1 MKELSYLE
9 CCFRIF
15 GQNNDMKLLVLVNFF
30 WISIH
35 LMAQNPFQGNVLTNK
50 PPQRSIVKSDNEIT
64 EVRYTFKGFNERT
77 VTTKYGDMT
86 LLNIADFT
94 HTKSAGKP
102 LLPMHTDL
110 IAIKQDKNFT
120 LEVIKKDSIIFENVD
135 VVPARKPARDTEG
148 APEPEFEMDTLF
160 YKKDIQYPEKPIKV
174 SDIQTYRKL
183 PMAIIDIVPFR
194 YNPAK
199 KQLTY
204 YPEITYK
211 IKHNSRSNFI
221 TGKYLIGKDA
231 KLAKNAVLNGDALSG
246 LNPQKDSVGAP
257 GYIIIADNMFSEAAG
272 RMATWKRQMGFNVT
286 FLENAGWSYEGIRD
300 TLSGFYESDNPP
312 SYFLIIGD
320 HDQVPG
326 RIRTAPT
333 GEAFATDLYYACFD
347 GPADYFPDM
356 AHGRLS
362 VSTPSEASLVVD
374 KIINYEASPP
384 TESHFY
390 NQGTNCAQ
398 FQDDELNGYAT
409 RRFTHTSEDI
419 RDYMMLEQG
428 YDVERIYYT
437 DQNVNPT
444 NYNNGWYSNGEP
456 IKEELLKSNG
466 FDWNGNQ
473 WDIINSI
480 NDGRFYLF
488 HRDHGYAGGSGWA
501 HPYFVQ
507 SSISYL
513 ENEHLL
519 PVVFSINCH
528 TGEFRLPESFAETLQ
543 RYPEGGAVGVF
554 AASYYSYSGYND
566 GLSTGFIDAMF
577 PEPGLVPEFGEGG
590 IPNPNVTP
598 HHQML
603 EMGHVLNQGLLRMGE
618 TWGISRYTNELFH
631 YFGDPAM
638 RIHIQQPELITAT
651 HADTLFYETDSTL
664 NITDISAQGVTATI
678 VTSQKTLAVER
689 TEDNEVSLG
698 FENIEDDYVIL
709 TLSKVHHQPYTDT
722 IFVAGKPKAVAEAE
736 ELYTCNG
743 EIAFSSNSYYN
754 PESLTWHF
762 GDGVTNQET
771 NPVHEYTQ
779 NGSYQVQLVA
789 VNEFGADT
797 ISIQDSVSVNR
808 PLVPEITSETICESG
823 TVLFETDDD
832 ARISWY
838 SAEGEYL
845 HTGNDFNTDTISENR
860 NYMVRKSSLSESFTG
875 KPDLSG
881 DTARY
886 HMFCGLIFDAY
897 QNFTLQSVKTYAKD
911 ERARV
916 IQLRDSLYNVL
927 ITDTIV
933 IPQGE
938 NRIVLGWE
946 IPAGEKY
953 KLVADD
959 NHQLAYNITGAEYPY
974 EVPEVL
980 SIHGS
985 TFVPDPQKYY
995 YAFYDWK
1002 ITSYTC
1008 HSPMKPVTAKI
1019 EQPAEV
1025 SFETELEDPHIEL
1038 INNTEYA
1045 DAFLWDF
1052 GDGSTSTESAPSHT
1066 YEENGDYT
1074 ITLTAENACGPVS
1087 AQQNIQI
1094 NTVGFSEAQIDDF
1107 KIFPNPVREKL
1118 TVSWDSRSHMVKS
1131 IDISTISGKIVK
1143 AIVPEDK
1150 QQINLHIGNLNSGIY
1165 FLRIKTVNQT
1175 FSKKIVLVE

>member
-1 MKELSYLE
+1 
-9 CCFRIF
+9 
-15 GQNNDMKLLVLVNFF
+15 MKLLVLFNFL

-35 LMAQNPFQGNVLTNK
+35 LTAQNPFPADVLTDT
-50 PPQRSIVKSDNEIT
+50 PPLRNIVRSDKEIT
-64 EVRYTFKGFNERT
+64 EVNYTFKGFNAKA
-77 VTTKYGDMT
+77 VDTKYGEMT
-86 LLNIADFT
+86 LIRISDFT

-102 LLPMHTDL
+102 ALPMHTDL
-110 IAIKQDKNFT
+110 VALKQDKNYE
-120 LEVIKKDSIIFENVD
+120 LEVIIKDSIVFENVMLA
-135 VVPARKPARDTEG
+135 PAKKPARDTEG

-160 YKKDIQYPEKPIKV
+160 YNQDTQYPDKPINI

-194 YNPAK
+194 YNPAEK
-199 KQLTY
+199 ILVY

-221 TGKYLIGKDA
+221 SGNYLSGKDA
-231 KLAKNAVLNGDALSG
+231 KLAQNIVLNNTAFSDEKPR
-246 LNPQKDSVGAP
+246 NDSIDAP
-257 GYIIIADNMFSEAAG
+257 GYIIIADNMFSEAAQ
-272 RMATWKRQMGFNVT
+272 RMATWKRQMGLNVT
-286 FLENAGWSYEGIRD
+286 LLESAGWSYESIRD
-300 TLSGFYESDNPP
+300 TLSGFYESENPP

-326 RIRTAPT
+326 RIRTAPS

-362 VSTPSEASLVVD
+362 VSTAAEALLVVD

-419 RDYMMLEQG
+419 RDYMMTEQG

-437 DQNVNPT
+437 DQNINPT

-466 FDWNGNQ
+466 FDWNGGQ
-473 WDIINSI
+473 WDIVNAI

-507 SSISYL
+507 SSIGYL
-513 ENEHLL
+513 ENGHLL

-528 TGEFRLPESFAETLQ
+528 TGEFKLPESFAETLQ
-543 RYPEGGAVGVF
+543 RHPDGGAVGVF

-566 GLSTGFIDAMF
+566 GLSAGFIDAMF

-590 IPNPNVTP
+590 IPNPNIAP
-598 HHQML
+598 HDQML

-638 RIHIQQPELITAT
+638 RLHIQQPELITAT

-664 NITDISAQGVTATI
+664 NVTGISAQGVTATI
-678 VTSQKTLAVER
+678 VTSQKTLAVKR
-689 TEDNEVSLG
+689 AEDNEATLA
-698 FENIEDDYVIL
+698 FENIEDDYIIL

-736 ELYTCNG
+736 KLYTCNG
-743 EIAFSSNSYYN
+743 EIAFKSNSYYN
-754 PESLTWHF
+754 PETLTWHF
-762 GDGVTNQET
+762 GDGATSQET

-779 NGSYQVQLVA
+779 NGSYQVQLIA
-789 VNEFGADT
+789 TNRFGEDT
-797 ISIQDSVSVNR
+797 ISIQDSVTVNR
-808 PLVPEITSETICESG
+808 PVVSEISSEPICESG
-823 TVLFETDDD
+823 TVSFEMDED
-832 ARISWY
+832 ARFSWY
-838 SAEGEYL
+838 TPEGELL
-845 HTGNDFNTDTISENR
+845 HTGNDFTTDTINENQ
-860 NYMVRKSSLSESFTG
+860 NYLVRKSSLSESYTG
-875 KPDLSG
+875 KYDLSG
-881 DTARY
+881 DTSRY

-897 QNFTLQSVKTYAKD
+897 QDFTLQSVKTYAKD
-911 ERARV
+911 EGARV
-916 IQLRDSLYNVL
+916 IQLRDSLFNVL
-927 ITDTIV
+927 ISDTV
-933 IPQGE
+933 FIPQGE
-938 NRIVLGWE
+938 NRIELGWE

-953 KLVADD
+953 KLVAND

-985 TFVPDPQKYY
+985 TFIPDPQKYY
-995 YAFYDWK
+995 YAFYDWEV
-1002 ITSYTC
+1002 TSYTC
-1008 HSPMKPVTAKI
+1008 HSPMKTIAAEI

-1025 SFETELEDPHIEL
+1025 SFEAQIDDPHIEL
-1038 INNTEYA
+1038 INNTEHA
-1045 DAFLWDF
+1045 DVFVWDF
-1052 GDGSTSTESAPSHT
+1052 GDGNTTSESDPSHT
-1066 YEENGDYT
+1066 YEENDDYT
-1074 ITLTAENACGPVS
+1074 ITLTAENVCGPVS
-1087 AQQNIQI
+1087 AEQNIQI
-1094 NTVGFSEAQIDDF
+1094 KTVGYPETLIDDF
-1107 KIFPNPVREKL
+1107 KIFPNPASDKI
-1118 TVSWDSRSHMVKS
+1118 TVSWDSRSYS
-1131 IDISTISGKIVK
+1131 IEKIELNSVSGKTVK
-1143 AIVPEDK
+1143 VVSPGKEHRISI
-1150 QQINLHIGNLNSGIY
+1150 QTGNLNSGVY
-1165 FLRIKTVNQT
+1165 FIKIKTANQT
-1175 FSKKIVLVE
+1175 FLKKIVLVD